1 MKTIIKIAIVLVV
14 LFACFNV
21 GRALLTEYQ
30 FEDAV
35 HENLLFDPRM
45 TDPEIVRMV
54 LETAGKYNVPIDTSG
69 ISVTQQGPDIHID
82 MSYVTTIVLIP
93 GVFEKEWNFQPSAST
108 RLLVGTRR
116 KIQ

>member
-1 MKTIIKIAIVLVV
+1 MKTIIKIAIVVV
-14 LFACFNV
+14 VMLACFNV

-35 HENLLFDPRM
+35 HDALLFDPRM
-45 TDPEIVRMV
+45 TDPEIVKMV
-54 LETAGKYNVPIDTSG
+54 LEVADKYGVPIDASG
-69 ISVTQQGPDIHID
+69 IAVSQQGPDVHID
-82 MSYVTTIVLIP
+82 MSYVVTVVVIP

-116 KIQ
+116 KS